1 MNAFTNTGK
10 RKAIPASACRASAQ
24 TPMHSWP
31 SGLPALGELRRKL
44 QSHHAVKSSLC
55 TALER
60 IADKLPDEADMLIC
74 RYVAKSI
81 TSVVRRA
88 HEFEENELFPALQAA
103 LPGNSLLQESLVKL
117 SAEHTED
124 LSFAEEIED
133 VLTTFAD
140 DPHRVNAETL
150 GYMLRGFFESL
161 RRHVAFEREMLLPLL
176 TSRNAI

>member
-1 MNAFTNTGK
+1 MNAFTNSGK
-10 RKAIPASACRASAQ
+10 RKAIPGSACRASSQ

-31 SGLPALGELRRKL
+31 SELPALGELRRKL

-81 TSVVRRA
+81 TPVVRRA
-88 HEFEENELFPALQAA
+88 HEFEENEFFPALRTA
-103 LPGNSLLQESLVKL
+103 LASNSLLQESLLKL
-117 SAEHTED
+117 SVEHTED

-150 GYMLRGFFESL
+150 GYMLRGFFEGT
-161 RRHVAFEREMLLPLL
+161 RRHMEFERI
-176 TSRNAI
+176 AILSAIAEYE